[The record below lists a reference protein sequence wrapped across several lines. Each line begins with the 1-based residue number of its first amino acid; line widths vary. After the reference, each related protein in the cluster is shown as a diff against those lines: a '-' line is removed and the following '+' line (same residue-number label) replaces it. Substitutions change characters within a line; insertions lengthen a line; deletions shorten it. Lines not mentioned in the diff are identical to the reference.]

1 LNREEDMFPYA
12 MILISNKDPR
22 DIFDKYNLKIEKI
35 FILVE
40 PKISKDSETSQKD
53 SKEKASVFVKS
64 IELLVG
70 PCPLSSTP
78 SKEIYPPLSE
88 L

>member
-1 LNREEDMFPYA
+1 MNREEDIFPYA

-40 PKISKDSETSQKD
+40 PKISKVSETSQKD
-53 SKEKASVFVKS
+53 SKEKVENQKNQDVLKDALEDQEHIPKD
-64 IELLVG
+64 I
-70 PCPLSSTP
+70 
-78 SKEIYPPLSE
+78 K
-88 L
+88 